1 MSSIKQKIAHAKSV
15 FSIKTYQ
22 RPLLYIILLMV
33 GINLLILTVAAY
45 IAQLIDPSFTSF
57 VDAFANGS
65 LKWMLT
71 PNAILEIDN
80 PNTLILAV
88 SVLIIGLI
96 LFSGVIIA
104 LTTNA
109 IKDFIQKRKDG
120 SGKVILDDHIVILNW
135 NSKVPELV
143 ADLLF
148 VETERVTVMILAQI
162 DKTYAERQVI
172 NAISASHHK
181 KQLKNLNILVKQG
194 DPLLLTD
201 LEDIS
206 ITHAKAILIM
216 NLDAHEDVLD
226 GLSKSD
232 LNVIKTVLSLGPLT
246 FKHHPP
252 IVVEIKHI
260 ETKEKL
266 LTLSDVVDSLG
277 EHIIMPICFDKRL
290 GQIIA
295 QTLIDHHIKSIYLS
309 LFSFAGSEIYHLKD
323 MSIEACLTKHS
334 HAIPLAVTGNDLFVL
349 SLDNHK
355 KSLTSSHM
363 FDPIELKT
371 KPIIESHALDVYIV
385 GSNNKL
391 SFIMDAFKQYE
402 DIHKSQFKAVS
413 IKDQDLHVMI
423 ETINQSNKKT
433 TVLLLS
439 DERQERDAFDA
450 NIISHLITLE
460 SQIKNPNVRIIVEL
474 LDPKNEHIVKDFSI
488 ENTIIS
494 NKIISLLLSK
504 LALFKET
511 APFYENLLTIA
522 PNHDAYDDQ
531 AIIIKRANL
540 LFDMAFPIHF
550 DSNKQ
555 LITSF
560 YYSFK
565 KTHMLFGYMRAN
577 KLHIFEGDL
586 HRLNH
591 FDLLSDDQLIFMRL

>member
-1 MSSIKQKIAHAKSV
+1 MSSIKQKFAHAKSV

-22 RPLLYIILLMV
+22 RPLLYIIMLMV
-33 GINLLILTVAAY
+33 LINLFILTVAAY
-45 IAQLIDPSFTSF
+45 IAMIIDPSFVSF

-88 SVLIIGLI
+88 TVLIIGLI

-109 IKDFIQKRKDG
+109 IKDFVQKRKDG
-120 SGKVILDDHIVILNW
+120 SGKIILDDHIVILNW

-148 VETERVTVMILAQI
+148 VDTERVTVMILAQV
-162 DKTYAERQVI
+162 DKSYAEGQVI
-172 NAISASHHK
+172 NAIAASHHR
-181 KQLKNLNILVKQG
+181 KQLKNLNILVKHG
-194 DPLLLTD
+194 DPLLLSD

-206 ITHAKAILIM
+206 ITNAKAILIM
-216 NLDAHEDVLD
+216 NLDAHEDVLE

-260 ETKEKL
+260 ETKDKI
-266 LTLSDVVDSLG
+266 LTLSQVVDSLG
-277 EHIIMPICFDKRL
+277 EHFIMPICFDKRL

-309 LFSFAGSEIYHLKD
+309 LFSFQGSEIYHLENTTLED
-323 MSIEACLTKHS
+323 CLIKHS
-334 HAIPLAVTGNDLFVL
+334 HAIPIAQKGDHLYVL

-355 KSLTSSHM
+355 KNLTSQHV

-371 KPIIESHALDVYIV
+371 KPIIESHDLDVYIV

-391 SFIMDAFKQYE
+391 TFIMEAFKQYE
-402 DIHKSQFKAVS
+402 HLHKSHFKAIS
-413 IKDQDLHVMI
+413 IADQDLHVMI
-423 ETINQSNKKT
+423 ETINQTDKKT
-433 TVLLLS
+433 TILLLS
-439 DERQERDAFDA
+439 DERQARDAFDA
-450 NIISHLITLE
+450 NIINHLITLE

-511 APFYENLLTIA
+511 APFYEHLLTIA
-522 PNHDAYDDQ
+522 PNQDAYDDQ
-531 AIIIKRANL
+531 AIIIKPAKD
-540 LFDMAFPIHF
+540 LFATDFPIHF
-550 DSNKQ
+550 ESYKQ
-555 LITSF
+555 LITTF
-560 YYSFK
+560 YYNFK
-565 KTHMLFGYMRAN
+565 KTHMLFGYIRQQE
-577 KLHIFEGDL
+577 LHILEGDL

-591 FDLLSDDQLIFMRL
+591 FDLQADDQLIFMRL